1 VSAVRRVLREAWLR
15 LMDAEKCERA
25 SDIGSV
31 HVEQSPR
38 GRALGKRELQ
48 KLFRRAPRTTLRP
61 AGQTPR

>member
-1 VSAVRRVLREAWLR
+1 
-15 LMDAEKCERA
+15 MDAEKCERA

-31 HVEQSPR
+31 HVEQLRR
-38 GRALGKRELQ
+38 GRALRKRELQ